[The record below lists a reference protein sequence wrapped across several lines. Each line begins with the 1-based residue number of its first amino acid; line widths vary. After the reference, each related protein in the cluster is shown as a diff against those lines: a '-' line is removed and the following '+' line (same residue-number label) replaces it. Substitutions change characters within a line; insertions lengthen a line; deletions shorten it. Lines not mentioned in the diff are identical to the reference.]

1 MDAYKTIE
9 EVWDWRKKAYSKLDK
24 LSPKERV
31 LEINKVG
38 RKYAHKLK
46 LKTHTREL
54 VLR

>member
-31 LEINKVG
+31 VEINKVG
-38 RKYAHKLK
+38 RKYARQLK
-46 LKTHTREL
+46 LKTLSHEP
-54 VLR
+54 VLQ